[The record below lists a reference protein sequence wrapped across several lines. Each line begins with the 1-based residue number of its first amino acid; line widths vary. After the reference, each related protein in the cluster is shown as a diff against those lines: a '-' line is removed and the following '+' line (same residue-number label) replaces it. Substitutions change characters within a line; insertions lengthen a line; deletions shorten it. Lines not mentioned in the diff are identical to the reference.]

1 LEYIGGFAIQTLG
14 GVIYRNKSSTAGL
27 RLQEYLRKIR

>member
-1 LEYIGGFAIQTLG
+1 MLEYIGGFAIQTLG
-14 GVIYRNKSSTAGL
+14 GVIYRNKSSTGL